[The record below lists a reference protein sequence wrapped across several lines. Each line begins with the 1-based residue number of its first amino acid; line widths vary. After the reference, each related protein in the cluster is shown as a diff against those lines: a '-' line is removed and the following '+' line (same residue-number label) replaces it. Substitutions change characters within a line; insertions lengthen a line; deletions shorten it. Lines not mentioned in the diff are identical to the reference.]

1 MDETQKAQQDSS
13 ARDSSGGDA
22 GITSEQPKTHTEADI
37 TKAVSDALSA
47 AGRDAKSI
55 SDKATEAERIL
66 GDAKKMQTDIQA
78 ERERWQKD
86 KDEAELESV
95 RDDPDALKSLG
106 ERQRQRNEAAKL
118 ATREKEL
125 DEREGKHQESVKS
138 DLEQLKV
145 FKRTQLAAEVAVAKG
160 VDIDV
165 ILKLTKDD
173 SREAMEATADLLSKT
188 KPPLRTDS
196 GRTIGGGRSFK
207 QLEQDYADG
216 KVPTAEYERALKE
229 QGKI

>member
-22 GITSEQPKTHTEADI
+22 GITSEQPKTHTEADV

-106 ERQRQRNEAAKL
+106 ERQRQRNEATKL

-125 DEREGKHQESVKS
+125 DEREAKHKERLEKADKADVKERATEIATRHTV
-138 DLEQLKV
+138 D
-145 FKRTQLAAEVAVAKG
+145 VASLIKFTDGSA
-160 VDIDV
+160 
-165 ILKLTKDD
+165 
-173 SREAMEATADLLSKT
+173 EAMEELAQQLPKKGEP
-188 KPPLRTDS
+188 KPPLRTDT
-196 GRTIGGGRSFK
+196 GRTIGGTGDLSG
-207 QLEQDYADG
+207 LS
-216 KVPTAEYERALKE
+216 PTERKKE
-229 QGKI
+229 RERIAYKK